1 MRKTQEGWKY
11 EENERLWLSYTRH
24 LRLEGRSPL
33 TAKNY
38 YKSIVRLDK
47 RVQFTEAKKLDLE
60 EFFFDELDRVSKATV
75 NNYFLSCR
83 VFFGWLLR
91 EGYVSKNP
99 VADIS
104 IPASDTKDPEV
115 LTDEELKS
123 LIRSCQDGT
132 FLGVRDEA
140 ILRLFSEPGS
150 PRLGEMSGLKVSDV
164 DWRNSLVQVTG
175 KTGTRVIPYGNR
187 TANAIEKYLTARGK
201 HKHSGLEALWI
212 CSRGQLKDCSFGF
225 MLSSRCKKAGI
236 RDAHPHL
243 LRHSSAHRSMSAGL
257 SDQNMQV
264 LFGWSGPR
272 MLAVYGRSNKKQRA
286 IASARSLALG
296 DLL

>member
-1 MRKTQEGWKY
+1 VRKIQEAWAH

-38 YKSIVRLDK
+38 FKSIFRLDK

-75 NNYFLSCR
+75 NNYFISCR

-91 EGYVSKNP
+91 EGFTDRNP
-99 VADIS
+99 VEGIS
-104 IPASDTKDPEV
+104 VPSSDTKDPEV

-123 LIRSCQDGT
+123 LIKSCQDGT

-164 DWRNSLVQVTG
+164 DWRNCLIKVTG
-175 KTGTRVIPYGNR
+175 KTGTRVIPYSSK
-187 TANAIEKYLTARGK
+187 TANCLEKYLTARGK
-201 HKHSGLEALWI
+201 HKHSGLDALWV
-212 CSRGQLKDCSFGF
+212 CSRGKLKDCSFGA

-236 RDAHPHL
+236 REIHCHL
-243 LRHSSAHRSMSAGL
+243 LRHTAGHRAMSAGI

-296 DLL
+296 DRL